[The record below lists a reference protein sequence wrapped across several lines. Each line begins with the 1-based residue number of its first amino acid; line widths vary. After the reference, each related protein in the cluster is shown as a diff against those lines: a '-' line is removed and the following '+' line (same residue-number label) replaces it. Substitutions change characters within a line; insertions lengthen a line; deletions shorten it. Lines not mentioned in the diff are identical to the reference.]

1 MAYESKLM
9 HLKDL
14 GLLQECEVVLQAT
27 RDTGGNLWGVK
38 RKSFSSRKSSPHKPK
53 VMSVFMIKKLEKGAI
68 LMQDVCEP
76 KQSHI

>member
-27 RDTGGNLWGVK
+27 IDTGGNLWGVK
-38 RKSFSSRKSSPHKPK
+38 RKYYSSRKSRPHKTK
-53 VMSVFMIKKLEKGAI
+53 VISVFMTKN
-68 LMQDVCEP
+68 
-76 KQSHI
+76 